1 MKPQTFSHNTVLLQ
15 ESIEGLK
22 INPQGIYVDCT
33 LGGGGHSQWICE
45 ALDDA
50 GVLVGI
56 DQDDFALEFAK
67 KRLAAYTCQRYFVK
81 SNFASLT
88 KVLESL
94 HLAKIDGIL
103 YDLGVSSF
111 QLDDDTR
118 GFSYHHDGPLDMR
131 MNQSADLTAE
141 TVVNDYHPGD
151 LKKIL
156 FIYGEEKF
164 ASQIVKSIVRAREK
178 KRIVTTLEL
187 SEIIKNA
194 YPPKE
199 RYKEKHP
206 SRKTFQAI
214 RLEVNGEL
222 RILEDSLSQGLKAL
236 KPGGRMCVITFH
248 SLEDRVVK
256 HLFKERANP
265 CTCPPGFPQC
275 VCGKE
280 PELKLVSRKPILPGG
295 DELEEN
301 RRSRSAKLRII
312 EKLETGLK
320 VL

>member
-1 MKPQTFSHNTVLLQ
+1 MKPNTFSHTSVLLR
-15 ESIEGLK
+15 ESIEGLC
-22 INPQGIYVDCT
+22 IHPAGVYVDCT

-45 ALDDA
+45 AL
-50 GVLVGI
+50 GENGILVGI
-56 DQDDFALEFAK
+56 DQDDFALDYAK
-67 KRLAAYTCQRYFVK
+67 KRLENYTCQRYFVK
-81 SNFASLT
+81 SNFASLA

-94 HLAKIDGIL
+94 HLFGIDGIL

-141 TVVNDYHPGD
+141 TVVNDYPPGE

-156 FIYGEEKF
+156 FLYGEEKF
-164 ASQIVKSIVRAREK
+164 ASQIVKSIVKAREV
-178 KRIVTTLEL
+178 KRITSTLEL
-187 SEIIKNA
+187 SEIIKRA
-194 YPPKE
+194 YPPRE
-199 RYKEKHP
+199 RNKEKHP

-222 RILEDSLSQGLKAL
+222 KILEDALSQGLDAL

-256 HLFKERANP
+256 HFFKNRANP
-265 CTCPPGFPQC
+265 CTCPPDFPQC
-275 VCGKE
+275 VCGKK
-280 PELKLVSRKPILPGG
+280 PELKIISRKPIAPGQ
-295 DELEEN
+295 DEQEQN

-312 EKLETGLK
+312 EKLGTGS
-320 VL
+320 

>member
-1 MKPQTFSHNTVLLQ
+1 MKPENFSHTTVLLQ
-15 ESIEGLK
+15 ESIEGLN
-22 INPQGIYVDCT
+22 INPQGVYVDCT

-45 ALDDA
+45 ALEDT
-50 GVLVGI
+50 GILVGI
-56 DQDDFALEFAK
+56 DQDDYALDFAK
-67 KRLAAYTCQRYFVK
+67 KRLEQYTCERHFVK
-81 SNFASLT
+81 SNFASLA
-88 KVLESL
+88 KVLEGL
-94 HLAKIDGIL
+94 HLSEIDGIL

-118 GFSYHHDGPLDMR
+118 GFSYHHEGPLDMR

-141 TVVNDYHPGD
+141 TVVNDYPPGE

-164 ASQIVKSIVRAREK
+164 SSQIVKSIVREREK

-222 RILEDSLSQGLKAL
+222 RILENSLSQGLEAL

-248 SLEDRVVK
+248 SLEDRVAK
-256 HLFKERANP
+256 HLFRERANP
-265 CTCPPGFPQC
+265 CTCPPDFPQC

-280 PELKLVSRKPILPGG
+280 PEVKILSRKPILAGEN
-295 DELEEN
+295 ELEEN
-301 RRSRSAKLRII
+301 RRSRSAKLRIV
-312 EKLETGLK
+312 EKLGTGLK
-320 VL
+320 VR

>member
-22 INPQGIYVDCT
+22 INSQGVYVDCT

-67 KRLAAYTCQRYFVK
+67 KRLADYTCRRYFVK

-94 HLAKIDGIL
+94 HLSEINGIL

-164 ASQIVKSIVRAREK
+164 ASQIVKSIVRAREI

-256 HLFKERANP
+256 HFFKERANP

-280 PELKLVSRKPILPGG
+280 PELKIISRKPILPGG
-295 DELEEN
+295 DELEDN

-312 EKLETGLK
+312 EKLDTGQE

>member
-1 MKPQTFSHNTVLLQ
+1 MKPNTFSHTSVLLR
-15 ESIEGLK
+15 ESIEGLC
-22 INPQGIYVDCT
+22 IRPEGIYVDCT

-45 ALDDA
+45 AL
-50 GVLVGI
+50 GESGILVGI
-56 DQDDFALEFAK
+56 DQDDFALEYAK
-67 KRLAAYTCQRYFVK
+67 KRLEAYGCQRFFIK

-94 HLAKIDGIL
+94 HLFGIDGIL

-118 GFSYHHDGPLDMR
+118 GFSYHNDGPLDMR
-131 MNQSADLTAE
+131 MNQSANLTAE
-141 TVVNDYHPGD
+141 MVVNDYSPGD

-156 FIYGEEKF
+156 FLYGEEKF
-164 ASQIVKSIVRAREK
+164 AGQIVKSIVKAREV
-178 KRIVTTLEL
+178 KRITTTLEL
-187 SEIIKNA
+187 SEIIKRA

-199 RYKEKHP
+199 RHKEKHP

-222 RILEDSLSQGLKAL
+222 KILEDALSQGLEAL

-256 HLFKERANP
+256 HFFKGKANP
-265 CTCPPGFPQC
+265 CTCPPDFPQC
-275 VCGKE
+275 MCGKK
-280 PELKLVSRKPILPGG
+280 PELKIVSRKPIVPGI
-295 DELEEN
+295 DEQEEN

-312 EKLETGLK
+312 EKLGTGS
-320 VL
+320 

>member
-1 MKPQTFSHNTVLLQ
+1 MKPETFSHTTVLLR
-15 ESIEGLK
+15 ESIDGLDIK
-22 INPQGIYVDCT
+22 PDGSYVDCT

-45 ALDDA
+45 ALNEN

-56 DQDDFALEFAK
+56 DQDDYALRYAK
-67 KRLAAYTCQRYFVK
+67 NRLEPYACQRYFVK

-88 KVLESL
+88 KVLEGL
-94 HLAKIDGIL
+94 HLSGIDGIL

-118 GFSYHHDGPLDMR
+118 GFSYHNDGPLDMR
-131 MNQSADLTAE
+131 MNQVADLTAE
-141 TVVNDYHPGD
+141 MVVNDYAPGE

-156 FIYGEEKF
+156 FLYGEEKF
-164 ASQIVKSIVRAREK
+164 ASQIVKSIVKAREI
-178 KRIVTTLEL
+178 KRIQTTLEL
-187 SEIIKNA
+187 SEIIKHA

-199 RYKEKHP
+199 RFKEKHP

-222 RILEDSLSQGLKAL
+222 KILEDALIQGIAAL

-256 HLFKERANP
+256 RLFKERANP
-265 CTCPPGFPQC
+265 CTCPPDFPQC
-275 VCGKE
+275 VCGKK
-280 PELKLVSRKPILPGG
+280 PEVKLISRKPISSGI
-295 DELEEN
+295 DELEKN
-301 RRSRSAKLRII
+301 RRSRSAKLRIV
-312 EKLETGLK
+312 EKLETES
-320 VL
+320 

>member
-1 MKPQTFSHNTVLLQ
+1 MKPENFSHTTVLLQ

-22 INPQGIYVDCT
+22 INPQGVYVDCT

-45 ALDDA
+45 ALEDT
-50 GVLVGI
+50 GILVGI
-56 DQDDFALEFAK
+56 DQDDYALDFAK
-67 KRLAAYTCQRYFVK
+67 KRLEHYTCERHFVK
-81 SNFASLT
+81 SNFASLA
-88 KVLESL
+88 KVLEGL
-94 HLAKIDGIL
+94 HLSEIDGIL

-118 GFSYHHDGPLDMR
+118 GFSYHHEGPLDMR

-141 TVVNDYHPGD
+141 TVVNDYPPGE

-164 ASQIVKSIVRAREK
+164 SSQIVKSIVRAREK

-222 RILEDSLSQGLKAL
+222 RILENSLSQGLEAL

-248 SLEDRVVK
+248 SLEDRVAK
-256 HLFKERANP
+256 HLFRERANP
-265 CTCPPGFPQC
+265 CTCPPDFPQC

-280 PELKLVSRKPILPGG
+280 PEVKILSRKPILAGEN
-295 DELEEN
+295 ELEEN
-301 RRSRSAKLRII
+301 RRSRSAKLRIV
-312 EKLETGLK
+312 EKLGTGRQ
-320 VL
+320 VR